1 MKINNLT
8 IRIPKRHLLIRFL
21 KQQTANPQAPTLIH
35 NPKCQNITALNMLL
49 ILETKLLTIN
59 PGKQIPP
66 PTSFPLLILFLFL
79 INLNSFQFASPNFW
93 NNRPQNN
100 LLLLH
105 GPRVDLTLLQ
115 MLHMAFDFDK
125 TADGDNSRFV
135 QNAFVEFVRV
145 GYWKPLF
152 V

>member
-21 KQQTANPQAPTLIH
+21 KKQTANPQPPTLIH
-35 NPKCQNITALNMLL
+35 NPKCQNITTLNILL
-49 ILETKLLTIN
+49 ILDTKLLAIN
-59 PGKQIPP
+59 PGKQIPA
-66 PTSFPLLILFLFL
+66 PTSFPILILFLFL
-79 INLNSFQFASPNFW
+79 INLNSFQFASPDFG
-93 NNRPQNN
+93 NNRSQNN

-115 MLHMAFDFDK
+115 LLQMAFDFDK
-125 TADGDNSRFV
+125 TADRDYSRFV
-135 QNAFVEFVRV
+135 QNVFVEFVRV
-145 GYWKPLF
+145 VYWEPLF